1 MKFKSIKTRILSIVL
16 VILFLSLGT
25 VSAIFS
31 ILSIKNTQD
40 TLYKVM
46 EETAGTAALAIEN
59 RLLATR
65 SAISEIGTTAA
76 LSNPKIPL
84 AEKNKILDS
93 KKEKYKLMSMDVAD
107 KSGKTLNSD
116 SIAGTEGFEVAMGGD
131 TYISSPILDG
141 SKQVIIVTAPLWKNG
156 IYGTEIVGAVY
167 AQLDSMFLSGIT
179 EQINIGETGVAL
191 ILNEEGTTIAF
202 KDEKVV
208 AQQENMIEASK
219 TDPKLE
225 TLAEIEKKAL
235 TGEPSYGEYFYG
247 KTKYLGLFSPI
258 GGTKWVMGISV
269 QKIEFMK
276 QIYVTTLACIAI
288 SAAFFAVAALIII
301 RFTVKITEPIKE
313 IEEAAKRMCEG
324 DYDVVVTHHSEDE
337 LGNLAESIRTMT
349 TFTKDIIEDASRGL
363 EKLSE
368 GYFDLHR
375 DREYPGVFK
384 PIEDSILNIAL
395 SLSQT
400 LGNIKVSAEQVNS
413 GSEQVSATAQ
423 SLAEGASEQ
432 ASSVEELSAAINE
445 ISDKIQKNA
454 ENAQK
459 VNDITSGV
467 GHELENSN
475 KKMHMMMRAIEDISD
490 KSVEINK
497 IIKVIEDIAF
507 QTNIL
512 ALNA

>member
-1 MKFKSIKTRILSIVL
+1 MKMKSIKARILSIVL

-40 TLYKVM
+40 TLYTVM
-46 EETAGTAALAIEN
+46 EETAATAALALEN
-59 RLLATR
+59 RLLSTK
-65 SAISEIGTTAA
+65 SAISEIGTTAR
-76 LSNPKIPL
+76 LSNPNVSIE
-84 AEKNKILDS
+84 EKSKILDS
-93 KKEKYKLMSMDVAD
+93 KKEKYKLMSIDVAD
-107 KSGKTLNSD
+107 KSGKTLNSGD
-116 SIAGTEGFEVAMGGD
+116 VIGTEGFEAAMDGGI
-131 TYISSPILDG
+131 YISSPQVEG
-141 SKQVIIVTAPLWKNG
+141 SSQVVIVTAPLWKDG
-156 IYGTEIVGAVY
+156 LYGTAPVGAIY
-167 AQLDSMFLSGIT
+167 AKVDAMFLSRMT
-179 EQINIGETGVAL
+179 EKINIGETGTAFM
-191 ILNEEGTTIAF
+191 INEAGDTIAHN
-202 KDEKVV
+202 DPQVV
-208 AQQENMIEASK
+208 AKQQNFIKESEG
-219 TDPKLE
+219 D
-225 TLAEIEKKAL
+225 KAL
-235 TGEPSYGEYFYG
+235 EKLAAMQSQALKGEPSHGQYTYKGI
-247 KTKYLGLFSPI
+247 TKLGFFVPV
-258 GGTKWVMGISV
+258 GGSRWVMCIAV
-269 QKIEFMK
+269 EKMEFMK
-276 QIYVTTLACIAI
+276 QMYLTTLGCLLI
-288 SAAFFAVAALIII
+288 SAAFFAVAALILI

-324 DYDVVVTHHSEDE
+324 DYDVVVTHRSEDE

-384 PIEDSILNIAL
+384 PIEDSILNIAI

-459 VNDITSGV
+459 VNDITSNV
-467 GHELENSN
+467 GYELENSN